1 VRYSECGRIYK
12 LTAIQSNSG
21 AACTCVV
28 TEFHY
33 HDCDNFV
40 IEKELF
46 TMDEIMGQV
55 TELLQSYRCYYLN
68 SMDMDQDDKKSLE
81 ERVKI
86 ARDTFQA
93 MFRGRLESEQFFI
106 DGQENSVLETL
117 RSWVQEMRPS
127 TIHGREVTLTP
138 EDCSTLLAQLTSEP
152 CSDQQP
158 AAWPYLRKIK

>member
-1 VRYSECGRIYK
+1 
-12 LTAIQSNSG
+12 
-21 AACTCVV
+21 
-28 TEFHY
+28 
-33 HDCDNFV
+33 
-40 IEKELF
+40 
-46 TMDEIMGQV
+46 MDEIMGQL

-81 ERVKI
+81 ERAKI

-93 MFRGRLESEQFFI
+93 MFRGRLESEQFLI

-127 TIHGREVTLTP
+127 TMHGREVTFTP
-138 EDCSTLLAQLTSEP
+138 EDCSTILAQLTSEQ